1 MDNNDADL
9 IISGTVNTRKIS
21 DIPNKIAGVEIYQV
35 SGNATITVSNGLTGD
50 EIVSKTFNIIKIID
64 YYSFEEAAN
73 KALKDISEK
82 ITEVFLPELIE
93 LIKGM

>member
-1 MDNNDADL
+1 MVVEFFSQNLSANFADNNNADL

-50 EIVSKTFNIIKIID
+50 EIVSKT
-64 YYSFEEAAN
+64 
-73 KALKDISEK
+73 
-82 ITEVFLPELIE
+82 
-93 LIKGM
+93 